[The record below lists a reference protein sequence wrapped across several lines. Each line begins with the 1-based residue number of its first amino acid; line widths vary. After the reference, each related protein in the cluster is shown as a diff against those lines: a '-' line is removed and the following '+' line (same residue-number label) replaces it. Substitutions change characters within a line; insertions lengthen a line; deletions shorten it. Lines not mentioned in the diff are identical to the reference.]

1 MVVSLENIVL
11 IGMPLSGKSTLGREL
26 SKILKYDL
34 IDTDTLIEE
43 MEDKSIKEI
52 FKIYGEDYFREKELK
67 IINKLKKESNKVIS
81 TGGGLP
87 IYNKNIYELKKIGFT
102 VYLKVPLEELI
113 KRMVKKEYDTRPLLK
128 NNDTKFLEEMY
139 KNRIEIYEKAHT
151 IICNTNYK
159 ESLITI
165 VRTYKKWKGI

>member
-67 IINKLKKESNKVIS
+67 IINKLKKRK
-81 TGGGLP
+81 
-87 IYNKNIYELKKIGFT
+87 
-102 VYLKVPLEELI
+102 
-113 KRMVKKEYDTRPLLK
+113 
-128 NNDTKFLEEMY
+128 
-139 KNRIEIYEKAHT
+139 
-151 IICNTNYK
+151 
-159 ESLITI
+159 
-165 VRTYKKWKGI
+165 

>member
-52 FKIYGEDYFREKELK
+52 FKIYGEDYFREKELE
-67 IINKLKKESNKVIS
+67 IINKLKKKVIK
-81 TGGGLP
+81 LYLQVEDFP
-87 IYNKNIYELKKIGFT
+87 YIIKIYMN
-102 VYLKVPLEELI
+102 
-113 KRMVKKEYDTRPLLK
+113 
-128 NNDTKFLEEMY
+128 
-139 KNRIEIYEKAHT
+139 
-151 IICNTNYK
+151 
-159 ESLITI
+159 
-165 VRTYKKWKGI
+165 

>member
-67 IINKLKKESNKVIS
+67 IINKLKKKVIK
-81 TGGGLP
+81 LYLQVEAFP
-87 IYNKNIYELKKIGFT
+87 YIIKIYMN
-102 VYLKVPLEELI
+102 
-113 KRMVKKEYDTRPLLK
+113 
-128 NNDTKFLEEMY
+128 
-139 KNRIEIYEKAHT
+139 
-151 IICNTNYK
+151 
-159 ESLITI
+159 
-165 VRTYKKWKGI
+165 